1 MTSNDEPTGG
11 AGLAG
16 DREAPVGP
24 SEQTS
29 SGAEEVEIV
38 DAEIVEGD
46 EELASESQ
54 AETREAEERVEE
66 DLDELTVA
74 QRERDEYLELAQRT
88 RADFENF
95 RKRVAGEAAG
105 AVERGKAELAR
116 ELIPALDNLDLALAA
131 AGIDPDDPSAGNDE
145 GLSRGVVLV
154 RSELGAALER
164 AGVTA
169 FDPVGERFDPSQHEA
184 ISMRSEQGAEAGVI
198 VETLD
203 RGYRL
208 GESVIRPARVVVA
221 AE

>member
-24 SEQTS
+24 SED
-29 SGAEEVEIV
+29 AADEVEIV
-38 DAEIVEGD
+38 DAEVVEGD

-66 DLDELTVA
+66 DLDELSVA

-131 AGIDPDDPSAGNDE
+131 AGIDPTDPSAGNDE

-184 ISMRSEQGAEAGVI
+184 ISTRSEQGAEAGVI